1 MVLDTSAAVAIALG
15 EPERSQFL
23 QQVIEADKVL
33 ISAATFI
40 EIAIVLEN
48 RVGPA
53 ATREMETFLRS
64 LGAEIVSV
72 DSVQAEQAQL
82 AYRRYGKGRHPAALN
97 FGDCLLMRWPLSLA
111 SLSSQRGK
119 NSAGQAC
126 RFVNLDIDFPHHG
139 KPPSNAREMQG
150 EITGALLTFTRGGL

>member
-82 AYRRYGKGRHPAALN
+82 TSEFAAALKRTN
-97 FGDCLLMRWPLSLA
+97 DLAQSETYYRMADRLMPSAAWRKEAEDA
-111 SLSSQRGK
+111 SAESKR
-119 NSAGQAC
+119 
-126 RFVNLDIDFPHHG
+126 
-139 KPPSNAREMQG
+139 MQWNELRRPIISG
-150 EITGALLTFTRGGL
+150 NIEQDRIVQPMIARGGSR

>member
-97 FGDCLLMRWPLSLA
+97 FGDCFTYALA
-111 SLSSQRGK
+111 VVSGEPVLAKGEEFQR
-119 NSAGQAC
+119 AGLQVC
-126 RFVNLDIDFPHHG
+126 
-139 KPPSNAREMQG
+139 
-150 EITGALLTFTRGGL
+150 